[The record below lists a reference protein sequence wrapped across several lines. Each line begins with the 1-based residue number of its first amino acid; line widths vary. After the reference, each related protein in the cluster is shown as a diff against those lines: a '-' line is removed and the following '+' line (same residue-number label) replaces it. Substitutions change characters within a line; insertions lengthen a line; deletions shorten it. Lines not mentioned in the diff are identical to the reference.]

1 MEEYT
6 QLTLDLGQYTQE
18 KEEIKRDLG
27 GIVKSFVRVGWH
39 LWRISRSEAYKM
51 DGYSTIAEFAKAEYG
66 MTPSGVTRFIEVY
79 ERYSDEGDSPELKE
93 QYRDFKFAQLTEM
106 LQISEEDQQMFQ
118 PETKRET
125 IRDFKSFQKENE
137 NSPDRLLNW
146 MKEPEDLIGR
156 AILEM
161 FKSKKDVLNELY
173 GSEAYD
179 VHDVKKMSEI
189 VNPSGNG
196 HFRHGT
202 IFLIMYDYQ
211 KGIMVSE
218 FGTSPKEMTWDE
230 FFRRTDEIFAEAA
243 AGDKTWEACFGTE
256 EDQIPGQD
264 TILNHPEVMP
274 EAEGA
279 GQAAG
284 QQAEQPHEPVPE
296 EIGPERPIAPAQT
309 SPKTEEQKYN
319 AEQNRIDR
327 ETKAKLQEK
336 EDEEKM
342 QHLPS
347 DDGPTVHQIRLTSS
361 YYDDVLEGRKTFEL
375 RKNDRGY
382 GVGHILE
389 LMEFAEGRNTG
400 RVIRAEIVYMLEDY
414 TGLEDGYCILGIR
427 VIE

>member
-18 KEEIKRDLG
+18 KEEIKKDLG

-66 MTPSGVTRFIEVY
+66 MTPSGVSRFIEVY
-79 ERYSDEGDSPELKE
+79 ERYSDEGDTPELKE

-137 NSPDRLLNW
+137 SSPDRLLNW

-179 VHDVKKMSEI
+179 FHDVKKMSEI

-196 HFRHGT
+196 NFRHGT

-279 GQAAG
+279 GQAAE
-284 QQAEQPHEPVPE
+284 QPAEQPHEPVPE

-309 SPKTEEQKYN
+309 SPKTEKQKYN

-347 DDGPTVHQIRLTSS
+347 DDGPTVHQIRLASS